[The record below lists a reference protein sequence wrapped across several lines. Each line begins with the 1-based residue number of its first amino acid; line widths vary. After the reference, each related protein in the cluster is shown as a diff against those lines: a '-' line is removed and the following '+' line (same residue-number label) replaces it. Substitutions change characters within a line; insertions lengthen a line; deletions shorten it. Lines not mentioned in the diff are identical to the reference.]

1 MVAVA
6 TLAPEA
12 PSRESTPLRD
22 ALLTAIAPASFGT
35 VYVATTLL
43 LPPDRPLLAAAARA
57 LPAGL
62 LILAFTRTLP
72 RGTWWWKTM
81 ALGMLNVGAFFPLL
95 FVAVYRLPGGLAA
108 TFGALQPLIVAALAV
123 PLLKTRTPRAVLLA
137 CVAVAAGVA
146 LMTTTAA
153 TMPDPV
159 GIAAMLSATS
169 LMGLAIVLGKKWGSP
184 VPALTMTGWQLTI
197 GGLALTPLT
206 LAVEGLPTT
215 FTAANLIGFAY
226 VGLIGTALAYTLWF
240 RGVQRLA
247 PTSTS
252 LLSTANPLVATL
264 AGFAFL
270 GQTLTPWQI
279 TGFTIALVA
288 LVVGQSMNRSTK

>member
-1 MVAVA
+1 MVAAA

-12 PSRESTPLRD
+12 RIREPTQLRD
-22 ALLTAIAPASFGT
+22 VLLTAIAPVSFGT

-72 RGTWWWKTM
+72 RGAWWWKT
-81 ALGMLNVGAFFPLL
+81 AVLGMLNVGAFFALL

-123 PLLKTRTPRAVLLA
+123 PLLKIRTPRAVLLA
-137 CVAVAAGVA
+137 CVAVAVGVA

-153 TMPDPV
+153 TTPDPV
-159 GIAAMLSATS
+159 GIAAMLAATS

-184 VPALTMTGWQLTI
+184 VPAPTMTGWQLTI
-197 GGLALTPLT
+197 GGLVLAPLT
-206 LAVEGLPTT
+206 LVTEGLPATL
-215 FTAANLIGFAY
+215 TAENLIGFAY
-226 VGLIGTALAYTLWF
+226 VGLIGTALAYTMWF

-252 LLSTANPLVATL
+252 LLSTANPLVAAL
-264 AGFAFL
+264 AGFVFL

-288 LVVGQSMNRSTK
+288 LAVGQSMNRSPK